1 MKLHFY
7 GTSDGIPTKTRVC
20 SCTILEVA
28 DRLYAIDAG
37 APLIEKLTADGK
49 KASDLKAIFTTHT
62 HNDHTNGIYHYISLL
77 SWYYQDHSLPVH
89 ITEPT
94 LGEAFKKLYLACDGA
109 ELTDRVKFVTVDKD
123 FVYDDGFIKVSFIPT
138 AHLAWQ
144 NRPSYSILVEA
155 EGKRILFSGD
165 FSNSLKKQ
173 DVPTEVLKTPLDA
186 FVCELAHFSFDELAP
201 YLKDCKAKKI
211 YFNHIAT
218 QDKYEVVKQEA
229 KNYPFE
235 FITPNDGDVF
245 EI

>member
-1 MKLHFY
+1 
-7 GTSDGIPTKTRVC
+7 
-20 SCTILEVA
+20 
-28 DRLYAIDAG
+28 
-37 APLIEKLTADGK
+37 
-49 KASDLKAIFTTHT
+49 
-62 HNDHTNGIYHYISLL
+62 
-77 SWYYQDHSLPVH
+77 
-89 ITEPT
+89 

-186 FVCELAHFSFDELAP
+186 FVCELAHFSFDELEP
-201 YLKDCKAKKI
+201 YIKECNAKTVF
-211 YFNHIAT
+211 FNHIYPL
-218 QDKYEVVKQEA
+218 DKIDVINKNNGKFSSQFVVVE
-229 KNYPFE
+229 
-235 FITPNDGDVF
+235 DGDVF
-245 EI
+245 EL